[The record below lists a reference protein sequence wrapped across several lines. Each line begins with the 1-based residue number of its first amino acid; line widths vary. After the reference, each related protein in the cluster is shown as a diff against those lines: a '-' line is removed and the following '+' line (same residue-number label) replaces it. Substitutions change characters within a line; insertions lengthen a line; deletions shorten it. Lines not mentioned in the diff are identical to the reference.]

1 MELHTATEQ
10 AFKNGYEKGV
20 TEFCEYLISQMQ
32 ERYFRGV
39 KYKQGIYTESDMRL
53 LLVEFLEKVK

>member
-1 MELHTATEQ
+1 MDIHTATEI

-20 TEFCEYLISQMQ
+20 TEFCEYLIKQMQ
-32 ERYFRGV
+32 ERDFRGI

-53 LLVEFLEKVK
+53 LLVEFLEKAK